1 MLLID
6 RYEYLTVAVLL
17 MRKCGDSGGMRDIIL
32 IKSQM
37 YCTGLRP
44 STAVVQRMEK
54 YIYKTANV
62 VEIF

>member
-1 MLLID
+1 MID

-17 MRKCGDSGGMRDIIL
+17 MRKCGDSGGMIYNIL

-44 STAVVQRMEK
+44 STAVVQKMEE
-54 YIYKTANV
+54 YIYIKHRM
-62 VEIF
+62 